1 MIRLMPWADTR
12 PIAGEQAWTDG
23 VNTSTWVAGIYSSW
37 PRATALTSAG
47 GAISGTYP
55 DGQPTQWQRW
65 SQINRLEGLQLVPYQ
80 AVTHEITSSPYLVD
94 QGLHTATATV
104 GLTTVNVPVWEC
116 IAPKRELLSDPTCVD
131 VVDGGTV
138 ATLSGISYRTQH
150 SQRRQWV
157 LELLLDG
164 PLDQAG
170 SNIYPDVR
178 RYWQRFLKMAELG
191 VTAWLDTSNWSNYV
205 VPPNNMNYSIAY
217 GRPYAG
223 CPEVISGAITDC
235 TQVRW
240 SAGAD
245 NKMARMQ
252 VTLTIAEVTP
262 PGAL

>member
-1 MIRLMPWADTR
+1 MIVLMPWADTR

-23 VNTSTWVAGIYSSW
+23 VDTATWVAGIYSSW
-37 PRATALTSAG
+37 LLATNRTGSG
-47 GAISGTYP
+47 GAISGVYP
-55 DGQPTQWQRW
+55 ALSLAQWQRW
-65 SQINRLEGLQLVPYQ
+65 SQINRLEGMSLVPVQ
-80 AVTHEITSSPYLVD
+80 AVNYDLTANSYLTD
-94 QGLHTATATV
+94 QGLHSTTATV
-104 GLTTVNVPVWEC
+104 GLTTINVPVWEC

-164 PLDQAG
+164 PLDEAG

-178 RYWQRFLKMAELG
+178 RYWQRFLRRAELG
-191 VTAWLDTSNWSNYV
+191 VTAWLGTSTWSNYDD
-205 VPPNNMNYSIAY
+205 PPNSMIYRIGY
-217 GRPYAG
+217 GHPYAG
-223 CPEVISGAITDC
+223 CPNVISGAITDC

-240 SAGAD
+240 QAGAD

-252 VTLTIAEVTP
+252 VTMTIAEVTP